1 MINMKATIRAAGM
14 GLAALSCALLAHVSI
29 ASAEV
34 DFSGKRIEM
43 IVGASAGGSAD
54 VLARFIAAKLE
65 KKLPG
70 EPSILVKN
78 VTGGGVINGAN
89 HFQKYAKP
97 DGMMIFVS
105 TSSSIMTPFFRGKE
119 GPVQFDPSTW
129 MQFLGGA
136 GGYVV
141 TGSKVGGITSLEDLK
156 AAIDAQTP
164 IPHGTSSVAGIALLY
179 VLAMEATGANY
190 IPAFNVLGSDSTTS
204 FQRGEYKIN
213 GESVASY
220 MAITEP
226 LVEKGEIFPL
236 FTIGQMNENGEI
248 VRDPTLPEVPSFP
261 EAYEIMFGEAPSG
274 EIYQVFKTMVGALVT
289 NARGVVLPEGTPQE
303 IFDAYSQATKE
314 ALTTPDVLDEVAN
327 VLGPFP
333 IAYGEEA
340 RSRLTGTLD
349 QLTPEIRDFIRTL
362 LMERFNVPI

>member
-1 MINMKATIRAAGM
+1 MQDFKRTLRSAGF
-14 GLAALSCALLAHVSI
+14 GLAALSCAVFSQVGTA
-29 ASAEV
+29 AAEV

-43 IVGASAGGSAD
+43 IVAASAGGSAD

-65 KKLPG
+65 KELPG
-70 EPSILVKN
+70 KPTILVKN
-78 VTGGGVINGAN
+78 VTGGGVISGAN

-97 DGMMIFVS
+97 DGSMIFVS
-105 TSSSIMTPFFRGKE
+105 TSSAIMTPFFRAGE
-119 GPVQFDPSTW
+119 NQIQFDPSTW

-141 TGSKVGGITSLEDLK
+141 TGSKVGGITSLADLK
-156 AAIDAQTP
+156 AAIDAKTP

-236 FTIGQMNENGEI
+236 FTIGQMNEQGQI
-248 VRDPTLPEVPSFP
+248 VRDPTLPDVPSFP
-261 EAYEIMFGEAPSG
+261 EAYEIMFGQAPSG
-274 EIYQVFKTMVGALVT
+274 EIYEVFQTMVAALVS
-289 NARGVVLPEGTPQE
+289 NARGVALPAGTPQE
-303 IFDAYSQATKE
+303 IFDAYSDATKRAFTVPE
-314 ALTTPDVLDEVAN
+314 VLEEVAS

-333 IAYGEEA
+333 IIYGDDA
-340 RSRLTGTLD
+340 KTRLSSTLD
-349 QLTPEIRDFIRTL
+349 KLTPEIREFIRKL
-362 LMERFNVPI
+362 LMDRFNVPI